1 MTPPRLLPVPNKPK
15 TPLKS
20 FRIPQDLYERA
31 QTRAAERGETL
42 SEAIRKFLVRYT
54 R

>member
-1 MTPPRLLPVPNKPK
+1 MTPVPNKPK

-31 QTRAAERGETL
+31 QRRADERGETL
-42 SEAIRKFLVRYT
+42 SHAIRKFLERYVRS
-54 R
+54 

>member
-1 MTPPRLLPVPNKPK
+1 MTLVPNKPK

-31 QTRAAERGETL
+31 QKRAEEKGETL
-42 SEAIRKFLVRYT
+42 SHAVRKFLERYS